1 MQDFQDLLTKARA
14 LGTALAAHPIV
25 QAHHAAQRAVRA
37 DAAAQQLLQDYQ
49 VQLQRLRE
57 LEAQLKP
64 IEVADKQKLKHLEG
78 QIAGQQSLK
87 ALMRTQADYVALM
100 TQVNHEIDSPL
111 SELAQPEP
119 HA

>member
-25 QAHHAAQRAVRA
+25 QAHRDAQRSVRA

-49 VQLQRLRE
+49 MQLQRLRE

-64 IEVADKQKLKHLEG
+64 IEVADKQKLKNLEG
-78 QIAGQQSLK
+78 QIAGQESLK

-100 TQVNHEIDSPL
+100 TQVNREIDGPL
-111 SELAQPEP
+111 ADLAQPEP
-119 HA
+119 KA